1 MGTNCNGVPIQS
13 EQQINTWA
21 MVIKTSTLL
30 PEKGDLRS
38 TIRYGVSSKVDIYPA
53 TVMIT

>member
-21 MVIKTSTLL
+21 MVIGISILF
-30 PEKGDLRS
+30 PGKGDSRS
-38 TIRYGVSSKVDIYPA
+38 SIRSGVSSKVDIYPA